1 MSTNRGMD
9 KEEKKAPP
17 LTLLSSTRP
26 LRLEKGGE
34 GRDGARADPESS
46 LGRRE
51 AALAQRG
58 ALAARA
64 GLRFPQWATGQ
75 LWPLRLPSFQAV
87 GDLPVAFT
95 CNRPSAPTSEP
106 LTRPLPSSGRLAAAA
121 GLSPFLTSSPLARL
135 ASAAAR
141 RPEPCLSPQPGAPVS
156 VLLPLSSV
164 HPGLFPSLLFP

>member
-51 AALAQRG
+51 AALAQHS

-106 LTRPLPSSGRLAAAA
+106 LTRPLPSSGRLAAAV
-121 GLSPFLTSSPLARL
+121 GVSLLRTSRPLAL
-135 ASAAAR
+135 PASAAVCGPHA
-141 RPEPCLSPQPGAPVS
+141 
-156 VLLPLSSV
+156 LPP
-164 HPGLFPSLLFP
+164 PGLRHGNDRLNTLLVHE